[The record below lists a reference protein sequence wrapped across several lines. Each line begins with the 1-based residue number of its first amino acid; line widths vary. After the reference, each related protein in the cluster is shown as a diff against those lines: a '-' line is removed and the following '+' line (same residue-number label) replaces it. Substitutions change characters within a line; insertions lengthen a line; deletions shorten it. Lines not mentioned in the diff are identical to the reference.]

1 MNERRLTCDLDQV
14 FGDLGGGCRM
24 EKQSCSSRR
33 LAGRPMSPGNRH
45 RRYLKMNLG
54 RGAPATTK
62 QTSVPATKVKNELR
76 FLVGRYLLLPHANT
90 FLETEL
96 SGSVFRE

>member
-1 MNERRLTCDLDQV
+1 M
-14 FGDLGGGCRM
+14 FGDLGGGCQM
-24 EKQSCSSRR
+24 EKSCCSSPCL